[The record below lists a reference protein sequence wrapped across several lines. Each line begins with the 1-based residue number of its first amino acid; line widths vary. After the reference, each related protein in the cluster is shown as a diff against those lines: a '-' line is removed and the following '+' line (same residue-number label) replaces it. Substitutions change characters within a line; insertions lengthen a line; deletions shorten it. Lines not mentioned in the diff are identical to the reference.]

1 MTMEAQFRALD
12 EVELLEFFGVE
23 PVARTAEDGYWCY
36 EISDARGV
44 TLRFSFDLFERSV
57 QTALSLGGS
66 HIATVS
72 HEGADR
78 MLVREG
84 KLRCEFST
92 AGEKTTLTIETGR
105 SLSVS
110 WSSLRTE

>member
-1 MTMEAQFRALD
+1 MEAQFRALD

-23 PVARTAEDGYWCY
+23 PVARKPENGYWCY
-36 EISDARGV
+36 EVSDVRGV
-44 TLRFSFDLFERSV
+44 TLRFSFHLFERSV
-57 QTALSLGGS
+57 RTVLSLGGTQ
-66 HIATVS
+66 IATVS

-84 KLRCEFST
+84 KLRCELST

-105 SLSVS
+105 TLSVA
-110 WSSLRTE
+110 WSSLRTG

>member
-1 MTMEAQFRALD
+1 MAGEFRGLD

-23 PVARTAEDGYWCY
+23 PVARAVEDGYWCY
-36 EISDARGV
+36 EISDKRGV
-44 TLRFSFDLFERSV
+44 MLRFSFNLYERSV

-66 HIATVS
+66 PVATVS
-72 HEGADR
+72 HEGVDR
-78 MLVREG
+78 MAVREG

-92 AGEKTTLTIETGR
+92 KGEKTALTVETGG
-105 SLSVS
+105 SLSVT